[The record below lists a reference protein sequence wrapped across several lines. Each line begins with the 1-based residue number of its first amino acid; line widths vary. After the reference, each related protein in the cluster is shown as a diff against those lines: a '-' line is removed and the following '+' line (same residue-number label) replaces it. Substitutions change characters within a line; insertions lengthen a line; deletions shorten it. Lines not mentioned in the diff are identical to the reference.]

1 MSKFEMSVLHVVN
14 VSWFAGQV
22 TWLARELWG
31 TIPAEITATAE
42 AHPSRALLTLGV
54 LVLVIAR
61 VAMVSG
67 GFVAVMA
74 TRLLLVAAGLLLLME
89 LEILALSMGSV
100 FSMLNEERRDS
111 LET

>member
-1 MSKFEMSVLHVVN
+1 MSILQVVS
-14 VSWFAGQV
+14 VSWFARQV
-22 TWLARELWG
+22 TWLVREFWSAL
-31 TIPAEITATAE
+31 PAEITATAE

-67 GFVAVMA
+67 GSVAVMA

-89 LEILALSMGSV
+89 LEILALSMASV
-100 FSMLNEERRDS
+100 SSMLNKQRRHS